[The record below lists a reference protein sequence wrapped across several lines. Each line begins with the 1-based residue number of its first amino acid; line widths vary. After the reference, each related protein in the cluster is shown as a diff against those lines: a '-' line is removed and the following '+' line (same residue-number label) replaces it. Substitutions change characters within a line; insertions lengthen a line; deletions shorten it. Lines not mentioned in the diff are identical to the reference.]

1 MISKKEIDL
10 ILRYMNNK
18 YIIFGILLF
27 EIVMET
33 LGLLYPN
40 ILGRILDVI
49 TIQKSTRAFIY
60 LSLAYIIVFAVEKL
74 LFLFS
79 TSIKLKM
86 EEQLTINMK
95 KGILEKIFSQRTTDE
110 EYAANMLLR
119 GPANVYAVYNAL
131 LEILKAVVKIILILI
146 IIVRIDWRICL
157 GAVILIPGITVLTE
171 KASKAVKKQ
180 GTIRQE
186 KYQDFLN
193 WTIDVTEGITTVNK
207 YKMVD
212 GIKKHTSQVEKE
224 YQEQQKLFEY
234 SLLKMEFSSQFM
246 LQFLNYFIYFLSVY
260 LISKGRLTLGSYV
273 MIFEYYYIIQ
283 SSLTQVGVSLERI
296 SEKGSLLKQIVN
308 LLGEEREEQE
318 GEMDGID
325 GSIECKEVCF
335 SYSGEKRILNECS
348 FRINAGE
355 DVVVVAGSGA
365 GKSTLMK
372 LIAGIYRAEK
382 GQIILGKHEIN
393 KYSLKY
399 LRSQVGLVVQ
409 ERLLL
414 DDTVKEN
421 VTLGRSVNE
430 ESVWRALEL
439 AGLKNVIGQLPEK
452 LETDISNNDM
462 KMSEGEY
469 QRLNLARIMIMR
481 PRILIIDE
489 GTISLDLQAER
500 RIRNMIKRELPKT
513 TLITVTHRRESVR
526 EAGRRLYLREGKIW
540 TK

>member
-1 MISKKEIDL
+1 MISKKEIEL
-10 ILRYMNNK
+10 ILRYVNYK

-27 EIVMET
+27 EIVAET

-74 LFLFS
+74 LFLLS
-79 TSIKLKM
+79 TSIKVKM

-95 KGILEKIFSQRTTDE
+95 KGILEKLFSQRTTDE

-131 LEILKAVVKIILILI
+131 LEILKAVVKIILILV

-186 KYQDFLN
+186 KYQGFLN
-193 WTIDVTEGITTVNK
+193 WIIDVTEGIATVNK

-212 GIKKHTSQVEKE
+212 GIKKHTGQVEKE

-234 SLLKMEFSSQFM
+234 SLLKMEFSTQLM

-260 LISKGRLTLGSYV
+260 LISRGRLTLGSYV

-283 SSLTQVGVSLERI
+283 SSLTQAGVSLEQI
-296 SEKGSLLKQIVN
+296 SEKGSLLKQAVN

-318 GEMDGID
+318 GEIDGID
-325 GSIECKEVCF
+325 GSVECKEVCF

-372 LIAGIYRAEK
+372 LIAGIYKAEQ
-382 GQIILGKHEIN
+382 GQTILGKHEIN
-393 KYSLKY
+393 KYNLKY
-399 LRSQVGLVVQ
+399 LRSQVGLIVQ

-421 VTLGRSVNE
+421 ITLGRSVNE
-430 ESVWRALEL
+430 ESIWRVLEL
-439 AGLKNVIGQLPEK
+439 AGFKECNQSIASKAG
-452 LETDISNNDM
+452 D
-462 KMSEGEY
+462 GY
-469 QRLNLARIMIMR
+469 Q
-481 PRILIIDE
+481 
-489 GTISLDLQAER
+489 
-500 RIRNMIKRELPKT
+500 
-513 TLITVTHRRESVR
+513 
-526 EAGRRLYLREGKIW
+526 
-540 TK
+540 